1 MRVARVMAAMTI
13 LLAVAACGNMRRQPP
28 KAMIA
33 RPGALSHGETLEY
46 LGVDFS
52 RCVFFDQYFTYDDVA
67 KSKVQNWSRH
77 TLDDISAKFPMPLD
91 PDLTVSD
98 KRNAKIPES
107 AFKILAPDPGKWALN
122 DSIVHDEIAPYVSK
136 KNSGHGLLFVA
147 EQLSKPIGV
156 VAHYVVFDRKTGEII
171 LLDQTTEE
179 AGGFGIF
186 QYYLSGLK
194 GVAARAQKEITALVQ

>member
-1 MRVARVMAAMTI
+1 MRVARVMAAMAI
-13 LLAVAACGNMRRQPP
+13 VVAVAGCAGMHRQPP

-33 RPGALSHGETLEY
+33 RPGVLSHSETLEY

-52 RCVFFDQYFTYDDVA
+52 HCVFFDQYFTYDDVA
-67 KSKVQNWSRH
+67 KSKVPNWSRH
-77 TLDDISAKFPMPLD
+77 TLDDVSAKFPMPLD

-98 KRNAKIPES
+98 KQNAKITES
-107 AFKILAPDPGKWALN
+107 AFKILAPGPGQLALN
-122 DSIVHDEIAPYVSK
+122 DAIVHGEIAPYVNK

-147 EQLSKPIGV
+147 EQVSKPIGV
-156 VAHYVVFDRKTGEII
+156 VAHYVIFDRKTGEII
-171 LLDQTTEE
+171 LLDQATEE

-194 GVAARAQKEITALVQ
+194 AVAARAQKEISALVP